1 MFMLTSVPGSTSLMI
16 WWTYFVKIWEVLA
29 ISTKLMIYSAFCL
42 SFRKRELVGNGRLRI
57 ILPWPWFCPPT
68 VLKRNGGEE
77 RCFQQ
82 KENKSH
88 FLIYSTDVKYNSLK
102 KGMLAVFSS
111 VHIFLKMHSCIS
123 YDWIPLWVY
132 IGGVTTFTNIH
143 GNCISRSD
151 DRYYTSG

>member
-29 ISTKLMIYSAFCL
+29 ISTKVMIYSAFCL
-42 SFRKRELVGNGRLRI
+42 SFRKRELVGNERLRI
-57 ILPWPWFCPPT
+57 ILSWPWFCPTT

-88 FLIYSTDVKYNSLK
+88 FWIYSTDVNYNSLK

-111 VHIFLKMHSCIS
+111 
-123 YDWIPLWVY
+123 YIPKDAQHKLWLNPSVSIY
-132 IGGVTTFTNIH
+132 WGVTTFTNIH
-143 GNCISRSD
+143 GSCISRSD